1 MNELV
6 GIITKDNYLSDDL
19 IKDVLCIVGGYNP
32 LRLGEAGCQFSLK
45 DAVNISNLQK
55 VRCMKVDVNI
65 VSKINQEK
73 QLLIADMD
81 STLINEECIDE
92 LAKFTGFSDKVFQI
106 TKEAMNGKILFAKS
120 LIKRTELLKGT
131 NLDILEDCFNK
142 CISISKGAKTLIST
156 MNSRNAR
163 TYIVS
168 GGYNFFVNKVANL
181 LKVTDHFAN
190 DLVVKNRVLS
200 GKLKK
205 PIIDEIQKYNLIKS
219 ICKKH
224 NLSLKNVIS
233 VGDGANDIKML
244 ANTGHGVAFKS
255 KNIVKKNTNIHID
268 YSDLTSL
275 LFLQGINEKQFVKR

>member
-1 MNELV
+1 MNELI
-6 GIITKDNYLSDDL
+6 GIITKENYLSDDL
-19 IKDVLCIVGGYNP
+19 IKDVLCVIGGYDP
-32 LRLGEAGCQFSLK
+32 FRLGEAGCQFSLK
-45 DAVNISNLQK
+45 DYFNISNLAK
-55 VRCMKVDVNI
+55 VRSMKVDVNI

-92 LAKFTGFSDKVFQI
+92 LARFTGFSDNVFKI
-106 TKEAMNGKILFAKS
+106 TKAAMNGKILFADS
-120 LIKRTELLKGT
+120 LIKRTELFKGIS
-131 NLDILEDCFNK
+131 LDILDNCFNN
-142 CISISKGAKTLIST
+142 CISISNGAKTLIST

-168 GGYNFFVNKVANL
+168 GGYKFFVNKVANL
-181 LKVTDHFAN
+181 LNVTDYFSN
-190 DLVVKNRVLS
+190 DVIVKNRVLS

-224 NLSLKNVIS
+224 NLSVKNVIS

>member
-19 IKDVLCIVGGYNP
+19 IKNVLCIVGGYNP

-45 DAVNISNLQK
+45 DAFNISNLQK

-92 LAKFTGFSDKVFQI
+92 LAKFTGFSDKVFKI
-106 TKEAMNGKILFAKS
+106 TKEAMNGKILFAES

-131 NLDILEDCFNK
+131 NLDILEDCFK
-142 CISISKGAKTLIST
+142 ESISISKGAKTLIST

-168 GGYNFFVNKVANL
+168 GGYKFFVNKVANL

-205 PIIDEIQKYNLIKS
+205 PIIDEIKKYNLVKS

-224 NLSLKNVIS
+224 NLSVKNVIS

>member
-1 MNELV
+1 
-6 GIITKDNYLSDDL
+6 
-19 IKDVLCIVGGYNP
+19 
-32 LRLGEAGCQFSLK
+32 
-45 DAVNISNLQK
+45 
-55 VRCMKVDVNI
+55 MKVDVNI

-224 NLSLKNVIS
+224 NLSVKNVIS